1 MYQFKYKGGRCCY
14 KQNIQKKDVGIHH
27 GTSRGCLLLHSVG
40 MCTFFRDAL
49 RLGLCR
55 VELRRKDAKDRWKY
69 STWKQQTVLEHAW
82 ANMEKWRNVANFSSV
97 LTLLWNCFKMHPSH
111 IPPLQNW
118 ELINLLSP
126 GGRWSSMF
134 WQIQISGGGA
144 SKVSCHFAKFPRKTP
159 SASKIYGLAKSMYE
173 NPPHLS

>member
-1 MYQFKYKGGRCCY
+1 MTHGWGTCSAAAQNKYLANCKNVCLYGGKLLLWAIIAGTMFIYWGNLNHMRQHKMYQFKYKGGRCCY

-111 IPPLQNW
+111 IPP
-118 ELINLLSP
+118 
-126 GGRWSSMF
+126 
-134 WQIQISGGGA
+134 
-144 SKVSCHFAKFPRKTP
+144 
-159 SASKIYGLAKSMYE
+159 SKIE
-173 NPPHLS
+173 N